1 MSVSADVAL
10 EALNAVQDPE
20 LGIGIVDLGL
30 IYDLEVEGEAVR
42 VTMTF
47 TAEGCP
53 MADAIETGVHRVLAA
68 LPGVTHTEVRV
79 TWTPPWRPEF
89 IDRRAL
95 DALNRRGEA

>member
-1 MSVSADVAL
+1 MTVSAEAVL

-20 LGIGIVDLGL
+20 LGLGIVDLGL
-30 IYDLEVEGEAVR
+30 IYDVTIEAEAVR

-53 MADAIETGVHRVLAA
+53 MADAIATGVHRVLAA
-68 LPGVTHTEVRV
+68 LPGVTHTEVQV

-89 IDRRAL
+89 IDPGAL

>member
-1 MSVSADVAL
+1 MRVTEAEVL

-20 LGIGIVDLGL
+20 LGLGIVDLGL
-30 IYDLEVEGEAVR
+30 VYDVQLEGEAVR

-53 MADAIETGVHRVLAA
+53 MADALEDGVRRVLAA
-68 LPGVTHTEVRV
+68 LPGVTQVELQV

-89 IDRRAL
+89 IAPGAL
-95 DALNRRGEA
+95 DALKERTEP

>member
-1 MSVSADVAL
+1 MTVSAEAVL

-30 IYDLEVEGEAVR
+30 IYDVAIEAGTIR

-53 MADAIETGVHRVLAA
+53 MAEAIETGVHRVLAA
-68 LPGVTHTEVRV
+68 LPGVTRTEVQV

-89 IDRRAL
+89 IDPGAL
-95 DALNRRGEA
+95 DALNRRGDA